1 MQVEV
6 RIDAAQHEPRVIILT
21 DQMTEDVQNLVRSL
35 TEHGSHLIA
44 GFSEDTVTL
53 LDERE
58 LLRIY
63 AASGKVY
70 AVTDKGEYL
79 LRSRLYE
86 LEARLAG
93 ASFVRI
99 SNSEI
104 VNLKRVRHFDLSLA
118 GTICVTLSDG
128 SRSYV
133 SRRFVSKIKNMLGI

>member
-6 RIDAAQHEPRVIILT
+6 RIDAAQREPRVIILT
-21 DQMTEDVQNLVRSL
+21 DQMTEDIQNLVHSL
-35 TEHGSHLIA
+35 TEHGVHLIA
-44 GFSEDTVTL
+44 GFSGDTVTL

-63 AASGKVY
+63 AAAGKVY

-79 LRSRLYE
+79 LRLRLYE
-86 LEARLAG
+86 LEERLA
-93 ASFVRI
+93 ALSFVRI
-99 SNSEI
+99 PNSEI

-118 GTICVTLSDG
+118 GTIAVTLSNG

-133 SRRFVSKIKNMLGI
+133 SRRFVSKIKSMLGI

>member
-104 VNLKRVRHFDLSLA
+104 VNLKRVRHFDQIGRA
-118 GTICVTLSDG
+118 HV
-128 SRSYV
+128 
-133 SRRFVSKIKNMLGI
+133 

>member
-6 RIDAAQHEPRVIILT
+6 RIDAAQREPRVIILT
-21 DQMTEDVQNLVRSL
+21 DKMTEELQELVRSL
-35 TEHGSHLIA
+35 TEHEPRIIA
-44 GFSEDTVTL
+44 GFREDTVTL

-79 LRSRLYE
+79 LRLRLYE
-86 LEARLAG
+86 LEERLA
-93 ASFVRI
+93 ALSFVRI

-133 SRRFVSKIKNMLGI
+133 SRRYVSKIKNMLGI

>member
-6 RIDAAQHEPRVIILT
+6 RIDAAQREPRVIILT
-21 DQMTEDVQNLVRSL
+21 DKMTEELQELVRSL
-35 TEHGSHLIA
+35 TEHEPRIIA
-44 GFSEDTVTL
+44 GFREDTVTL

-63 AASGKVY
+63 ASGGKVY

-79 LRSRLYE
+79 LRLRLYE
-86 LEARLAG
+86 LEERLA
-93 ASFVRI
+93 ALSFVRI

-118 GTICVTLSDG
+118 GTIVVTLSDG